1 MTSTLSTQRD
11 GHSGKSTDGRASSMN
26 NTLVHAFDVEVSQNE
41 SLDLFAE
48 ELPEQVQLLSD
59 CLSSASSISSAS
71 SCVGSF
77 SSVGSVISC
86 GSTDQQQ
93 AA

>member
-1 MTSTLSTQRD
+1 MNTSLT
-11 GHSGKSTDGRASSMN
+11 
-26 NTLVHAFDVEVSQNE
+26 HAFDLEISQDE

-48 ELPEQVQLLSD
+48 ELPEQIQLLSD

-86 GSTDQQQ
+86 G
-93 AA
+93 